1 MESRARQLLMSF
13 EKDQEV
19 SWLPEQ
25 AQRDLVATLGD
36 LLLDAVE
43 ERREGESDDP
53 EDSR

>member
-13 EKDQEV
+13 EKEQEV

-25 AQRDLVATLGD
+25 AQRDLVATLAD

-43 ERREGESDDP
+43 EQCEGESNEP
-53 EDSR
+53 EDPR